1 MEEKNEVKTLKEKLF
16 TRREHGAKVLSKEE
30 MKNSQDFSVGYK
42 DFLNKSKTES
52 EAVAY
57 VLEKAKKFGFEKFE
71 MGKSYKPG
79 DKIFAVNRGKNIAL
93 CVIGDFT
100 LHGTPK
106 PNKSPEPTAVGAA
119 SSAVAVHVAGRRW
132 LSFLR
137 SAD

>member
-57 VLEKAKKFGFEKFE
+57 VLEKAKKWVNPTNPGIKSLQLTEEKI
-71 MGKSYKPG
+71 SR
-79 DKIFAVNRGKNIAL
+79 FASLVKMAL
-93 CVIGDFT
+93 KMALELQFLT
-100 LHGTPK
+100 LTPQGL
-106 PNKSPEPTAVGAA
+106 T
-119 SSAVAVHVAGRRW
+119 
-132 LSFLR
+132 
-137 SAD
+137 

>member
-79 DKIFAVNRGKNIAL
+79 DKIFARTYSDRKLFKTHAR
-93 CVIGDFT
+93 
-100 LHGTPK
+100 K
-106 PNKSPEPTAVGAA
+106 KNKSSFANKNR
-119 SSAVAVHVAGRRW
+119 SRRTGNH
-132 LSFLR
+132 SF
-137 SAD
+137 